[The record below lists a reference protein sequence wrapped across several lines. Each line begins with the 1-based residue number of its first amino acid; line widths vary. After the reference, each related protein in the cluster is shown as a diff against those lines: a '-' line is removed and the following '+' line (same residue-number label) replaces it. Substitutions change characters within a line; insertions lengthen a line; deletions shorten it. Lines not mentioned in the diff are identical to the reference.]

1 MEAAEGGTVDAE
13 DLKKKNAT
21 ASNPR
26 EPNVLCCLFVCLC
39 GPTLDA
45 LCALPGVVLEDV
57 PASLRA
63 TSLVLATILGSPAIR
78 PDNQFVLEQRSIVAI
93 ALAAVSFVGMNAA
106 EVSARNADGIFAFVG
121 TLASILSIHVNNAF
135 GHNPNGIDVAR
146 TREHFSAACGALLF
160 YIGMRNLRHA
170 FSLPSEVLEFKVS
183 HEDIETSGYAV
194 ASDFVV
200 TGNAFAGAATV
211 SFACVLLLNHELVMH
226 SGSAALSNVASV
238 IACFV
243 FLGAFVAQLSYY
255 SMLERLPALFS
266 DSSCDGTYDECEAAY
281 RARRFFTSSGSTALS
296 WVGAIA
302 IATYALAHP
311 RVFRTRRE
319 RFEHDVDIYALT
331 NLVPLLSTFAAV
343 VAVFIFVDTSVSMN
357 WSDIEL
363 LCLIASIPLSLLG
376 WTSVA
381 CFTHVAGQSIY
392 VITRIMGPGYSL
404 VYYTHWSLFA
414 SLILVAVVGVLSL
427 FSWGLY
433 VTSPQR
439 LYSEQIE
446 TVTAVCITALLSIQY
461 FLTTGT
467 LGMAAGYSG
476 VYYADGKGSWRI
488 SGFEFTVQHSISF
501 FFASSLYATR
511 YEHAAL
517 KTWTQRLS
525 WVGLPF
531 VLGASWIVAMIIDSS
546 TTEHTPYED
555 FVDSGSFAIGISV
568 AAVSWGGVGVFLR
581 T

>member
-1 MEAAEGGTVDAE
+1 MI
-13 DLKKKNAT
+13 
-21 ASNPR
+21 
-26 EPNVLCCLFVCLC
+26 CCLFVCIC

-45 LCALPGVVLEDV
+45 LCALPGVVLEDI
-57 PASLRA
+57 PASLRT
-63 TSLVLATILGSPAIR
+63 TSLVLATILGSPALR
-78 PDNQFVLEQRSIVAI
+78 PDNQFVMEQRGIVAI

-121 TLASILSIHVNNAF
+121 TLASVLSVLGNNAI
-135 GHNPNGIDVAR
+135 GLNYRKSDVAR
-146 TREHFSAACGALLF
+146 TREHFSAMCGSLLF

-170 FSLPSEVLEFKVS
+170 FSLPSEVLEFKVN
-183 HEDIETSGYAV
+183 HKDIETAGYAV
-194 ASDFVV
+194 ASDLVV

-211 SFACVLLLNHELVMH
+211 SFACALLLNHELVMQ

-238 IACFV
+238 VACLV
-243 FLGAFVAQLSYY
+243 LLGAFVAQLAYY
-255 SMLERLPALFS
+255 TMLERLPALFS
-266 DSSCDGTYDECEAAY
+266 DASCDGTYDECEAAY

-296 WVGAIA
+296 WVSAIA

-311 RVFRTRRE
+311 RVFRTRRA
-319 RFEHDVDIYALT
+319 RFEHEVDVTTLT
-331 NLVPLLSTFAAV
+331 NLVPLLSTLVAV
-343 VAVFIFVDTSVSMN
+343 VFVFIFVDSTVSMN

-363 LCLIASIPLSLLG
+363 LCLITSIPLSLLG

-381 CFTHVAGQSIY
+381 CLTHVAGQSIY

-439 LYSEQIE
+439 LYSEPVE

-467 LGMAAGYSG
+467 LGMSAGYSG
-476 VYYADGKGSWRI
+476 VYYEDGKGSWRI

-501 FFASSLYATR
+501 FFAASLYATR
-511 YEHAAL
+511 YEHTAL
-517 KTWTQRLS
+517 KTWTRRLS
-525 WVGLPF
+525 WGVLPI
-531 VLGASWIVAMIIDSS
+531 VLGVSWLVAMITDPS
-546 TTEHTPYED
+546 TTDHTPYED
-555 FVDSGSFAIGISV
+555 FVDSGSFAVGISV
-568 AAVSWGGVGVFLR
+568 AAVSWGGVGVFLAV
-581 T
+581 